1 MPDRPLPSDPMIRA
15 LISQAR
21 AAQISRRGVLA
32 GAGALSLMGFLAAC
46 TGRVGGSDSTGGSA
60 LTAPEDLSSSVKTL
74 TWANWSFYLD
84 EDDEGNHPT
93 LQAFEEQ
100 TGLTVNYDVSIDDNN
115 TYFAKVR
122 DQLALG
128 QGIGADTVCL
138 TDWMANIWI
147 ASGYTQAFDKAN
159 MANVYANL
167 NPSLLN
173 PSFDPG
179 RANSVPW
186 QSGFAGI
193 AWNTEKLPNG
203 LASVEDLWNPDLKGR
218 VGVLSEMRDTIG
230 LIMLSQGVDISS
242 DSWGDT
248 EFQNAI
254 DVFAQQVSDG
264 QIRNIKGNSYADDLI
279 NEDTL
284 AAIVW
289 SGDITA
295 INAEVG
301 YDKFGFA
308 LPDSGGT
315 LWSDNFMIPIGSQ
328 QKTNVETLI
337 DYYYQP
343 EVAAE
348 VAAWVNYITPV
359 VGAQE
364 AMADIDPAMVDNQ
377 LIFPDEATLAN
388 AYIFRAL
395 SNQEQEKYNAEFEA
409 VGLGA

>member
-1 MPDRPLPSDPMIRA
+1 MPDRPLPSDPIIRA

-93 LQAFEEQ
+93 LQAFEDQ
-100 TGLTVNYDVSIDDNN
+100 TGITVNYDVAIDDNN

-159 MANVYANL
+159 MGNVYANL
-167 NPSLLN
+167 NPSLMN

-186 QSGFAGI
+186 QSGFAGL

-203 LASVEDLWNPDLKGR
+203 LASIDDLWNPDLKGR

-230 LIMLSQGVDISS
+230 LIMLSQGVDITS

-254 DVFAQQVSDG
+254 DVFAKQVSDG

-364 AMADIDPAMVDNQ
+364 AMADIDPEMVDNQ

-395 SNQEQEKYNAEFEA
+395 TNQEQEKYNAEFEA

>member
-93 LQAFEEQ
+93 LQAFEDQ
-100 TGLTVNYDVSIDDNN
+100 TGITVNYDVAIDDNN

-147 ASGYTQAFDKAN
+147 ASGYTQAFDKAK

-167 NPSLLN
+167 NPSLMN

-186 QSGFAGI
+186 QSGFAGL

-254 DVFAQQVSDG
+254 DVFAKQVSDG

-308 LPDSGGT
+308 VPDSGGT

-364 AMADIDPAMVDNQ
+364 AMADIDPEMVENQ

>member
-93 LQAFEEQ
+93 LQAFEDQ
-100 TGLTVNYDVSIDDNN
+100 TGITVNYDVAIDDNN

-167 NPSLLN
+167 NPSLMN

-186 QSGFAGI
+186 QSGFAGL

-203 LASVEDLWNPDLKGR
+203 LASVDDLWNPDLKGR

-254 DVFAQQVSDG
+254 DVFAKQVSDG

-308 LPDSGGT
+308 VPDSGGT

-364 AMADIDPAMVDNQ
+364 AMANIDPELVENQ

-395 SNQEQEKYNAEFEA
+395 TNQEQEKYNAEFEA

>member
-93 LQAFEEQ
+93 LQAFEDQ
-100 TGLTVNYDVSIDDNN
+100 TGITVNYDVAIDDNN

-147 ASGYTQAFDKAN
+147 ASGYTQAFDKAK

-167 NPSLLN
+167 NPSLMN

-186 QSGFAGI
+186 QSGFAGL

-254 DVFAQQVSDG
+254 DVFAKQVSDG

-308 LPDSGGT
+308 VPDSGGT

-364 AMADIDPAMVDNQ
+364 AMADIDPELVENQ

-395 SNQEQEKYNAEFEA
+395 TNQEQEKYNAEFEA

>member
-1 MPDRPLPSDPMIRA
+1 MPDRQLPSDPMIRA

-46 TGRVGGSDSTGGSA
+46 TGRVGGSGSTGGSA

-100 TGLTVNYDVSIDDNN
+100 TGLTVNYDVAIDDNN

-128 QGIGADTVCL
+128 QGIGADAVCL

-159 MANVYANL
+159 MSNVYANL
-167 NPSLLN
+167 NPSLMN

-186 QSGFAGI
+186 QSGFAGL

-203 LASVEDLWNPDLKGR
+203 LASVEELWNPDLKGR

-308 LPDSGGT
+308 VPDSGGT

-364 AMADIDPAMVDNQ
+364 AMADIDPEMVENQ
-377 LIFPDEATLAN
+377 LIFPDEETLAN
-388 AYIFRAL
+388 AFIFRAL
-395 SNQEQEKYNAEFEA
+395 SNEEQEKYNAEFEA

>member
-147 ASGYTQAFDKAN
+147 ASGYTQAFDKAK

-167 NPSLLN
+167 NPSLMN

-186 QSGFAGI
+186 QSGFAGL

-203 LASVEDLWNPDLKGR
+203 LASIEDLWNPDLKGR

-308 LPDSGGT
+308 VPDSGGT

-364 AMADIDPAMVDNQ
+364 AMADIDPEMVENQ

>member
-167 NPSLLN
+167 NPSLMN

-186 QSGFAGI
+186 QSGFAGL

-203 LASVEDLWNPDLKGR
+203 LASIEDLWNPDLKGR

-364 AMADIDPAMVDNQ
+364 AMADIDPEMVENQ

>member
-395 SNQEQEKYNAEFEA
+395 SSQEQEKYNAEFEA

>member
-100 TGLTVNYDVSIDDNN
+100 TGITVNYDVSIDDNN

-167 NPSLLN
+167 NPSLMN

-186 QSGFAGI
+186 QSGFAGL

-203 LASVEDLWNPDLKGR
+203 LASIEDLWNPDLKGR

-364 AMADIDPAMVDNQ
+364 AMADIDPEMVENQ

>member
-93 LQAFEEQ
+93 LQAFEDQ
-100 TGLTVNYDVSIDDNN
+100 TGITVNYDVAIDDNN

-159 MANVYANL
+159 MGNVYANL
-167 NPSLLN
+167 NPSLMN

-186 QSGFAGI
+186 QSGFAGL

-203 LASVEDLWNPDLKGR
+203 LASIDDLWNPDLKGR

-230 LIMLSQGVDISS
+230 LIMLSQGVDITS

-254 DVFAQQVSDG
+254 DVFAKQVSDG

-364 AMADIDPAMVDNQ
+364 AMTDIDPEMVDNQ

>member
-84 EDDEGNHPT
+84 EDDDGNHPT
-93 LQAFEEQ
+93 LQAFEDQ
-100 TGLTVNYDVSIDDNN
+100 TGITVNYDVAIDDNN

-203 LASVEDLWNPDLKGR
+203 LASIDDLWNPDLKGR

-242 DSWGDT
+242 DAWGDT

-254 DVFAQQVSDG
+254 DVFAKQVSDG

-364 AMADIDPAMVDNQ
+364 AMADIDPEMVDNQ

>member
-93 LQAFEEQ
+93 LQAFEDQ
-100 TGLTVNYDVSIDDNN
+100 TGITVNYDVAIDDNN

-147 ASGYTQAFDKAN
+147 ASGYTQAFDKAK

-167 NPSLLN
+167 NPSLMN

-186 QSGFAGI
+186 QSGFAGL

-242 DSWGDT
+242 DAWGDT

-254 DVFAQQVSDG
+254 DVFAKQVSDG

-308 LPDSGGT
+308 VPDSGGT

-364 AMADIDPAMVDNQ
+364 AMADIDPELVENQ

-395 SNQEQEKYNAEFEA
+395 TNQEQEKYNAEFEA